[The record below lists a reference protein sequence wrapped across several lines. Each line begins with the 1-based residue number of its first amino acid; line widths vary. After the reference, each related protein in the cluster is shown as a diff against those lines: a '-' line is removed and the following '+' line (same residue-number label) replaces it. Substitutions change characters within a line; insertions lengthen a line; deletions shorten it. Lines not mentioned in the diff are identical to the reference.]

1 MAWKKITIVGWGA
14 FTLLLSGCGAD
25 WERQTSTKSPDG
37 KLQAVVEY
45 NGSAACCSD
54 HSRLRLLEL
63 AKGTLREEDPGIIV
77 EVTRANLR
85 PHWEG
90 DDRLIVEA
98 CGATNYE
105 VTARLYRKKITL
117 SDGSENAV
125 RIDVISIPNTS
136 RNGTAYCAAS
146 GSAE

>member
-1 MAWKKITIVGWGA
+1 MAWKNLRIVGWGA
-14 FTLLLSGCGAD
+14 FTLLLSGCGPD
-25 WERQTSTKSPDG
+25 WERQASAKSPDG

-45 NGSAACCSD
+45 KGSAACCSD
-54 HSRLRLLEL
+54 HSRLRLVEL
-63 AKGTLREEDPGIIV
+63 SKGTLYEETPGIIV
-77 EVTRANLR
+77 EVTRAKLR
-85 PHWEG
+85 PHWDG

-105 VTARLYRKKITL
+105 VTARAYRKEIML

-125 RIDVISIPNTS
+125 RIDVISIPNTL
-136 RNGTAYCAAS
+136 RNGSVYCAAS